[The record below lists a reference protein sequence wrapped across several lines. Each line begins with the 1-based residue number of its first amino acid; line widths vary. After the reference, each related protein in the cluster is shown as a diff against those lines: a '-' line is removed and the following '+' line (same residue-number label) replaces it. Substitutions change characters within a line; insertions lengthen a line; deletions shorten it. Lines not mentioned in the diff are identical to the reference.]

1 MNAEDTILQFIREE
15 LLEDDVEIDA
25 DTLLFSDQLLDSMS
39 LTRLVVF
46 LESTFPINVSATD
59 IALENLGTVNH
70 MKAFIERK
78 QD

>member
-15 LLEDDVEIDA
+15 LLEDDIEIDA

-46 LESTFPINVSATD
+46 LESTFPIEVSAAD
-59 IALENLGTVNH
+59 VSLENLDTVNH

-78 QD
+78 QS

>member
-15 LLEDDVEIDA
+15 LLEDDIEIAA
-25 DTLLFSDQLLDSMS
+25 DTLLFSDQVLDSMS

-46 LESTFPINVSATD
+46 LESTFPIKVAATD

-78 QD
+78 QG